1 MGEIIVTWAPLVLI
15 VIAVAITGRMSVKS
29 YSNHVA
35 RVEEINKDLVV
46 MTQEMVAELRAIKQL
61 LKDQK

>member
-1 MGEIIVTWAPLVLI
+1 MVELVVAWAPLVIIFVLVI
-15 VIAVAITGRMSVKS
+15 VMGRLSMKS

-46 MTQEMVAELRAIKQL
+46 MTQEMVAELREIKQL
-61 LKDQK
+61 LKDQR

>member
-1 MGEIIVTWAPLVLI
+1 MGEQIVIWAPLVLI
-15 VIAVAITGRMSVKS
+15 IIAVVITGRMSMKS

-35 RVEEINKDLVV
+35 RVEEINKDISAL
-46 MTQEMVAELRAIKQL
+46 TQEMVAELREIKQL